1 MSRKR
6 PTSMLLLFL
15 VCISFCQAQE
25 DRALAYLAG
34 EVPKWSVENKCFS
47 CHNNG
52 DGARALFVALKSR
65 RKVDTEALE
74 STNAWLRRPA
84 DWQAKDNNPIG
95 SDKLLAVIQFAA
107 ALVEA
112 PDSDRKAIS
121 QAAELLA
128 TQQKTDGTW
137 RIDTGSVGSP
147 VTYGTGLATFF
158 AKRTLEVADKDRYKD
173 TIERVNAWFAKQRPT
188 NVPDMAATMFAGA
201 SDFSDLLVTMQNR
214 DGGWGPWKNAP
225 SEPFD
230 TALALL
236 ALQPYLKGKAA
247 IAGGR
252 SFLKATQETSGGWP
266 ATTRPP
272 GNLSYAQH
280 ISTTAWATIALLRT
294 NTEGN

>member
-1 MSRKR
+1 
-6 PTSMLLLFL
+6 MLLLLL
-15 VCISFCQAQE
+15 VCISFCRAQE
-25 DRALAYLAG
+25 DRALAYLAQ

-52 DGARALFVALKSR
+52 DGARALYVALKSR
-65 RKVDTEALE
+65 KKVDNEALK
-74 STNAWLRRPA
+74 STNVWLRRPA

-112 PDSDRKAIS
+112 PDPDRKAIS
-121 QAAELLA
+121 QAADLLVSE
-128 TQQKTDGTW
+128 QKPDGTW

-147 VTYGTGLATFF
+147 VIYGTGLATYF
-158 AKRTLEVADKDRYKD
+158 AKRTLEEADKAGYKD
-173 TIERVNAWFAKQRPT
+173 TIERADAWLAKQRPA
-188 NVPDMAATMFAGA
+188 NVPDITAIMFARA
-201 SDFSDLLVTMQNR
+201 SDFSDLLVTLQNR
-214 DGGWGPWKNAP
+214 DGGWGPWKGAP

-230 TALALL
+230 TALAML
-236 ALQPYLKGKAA
+236 ALRPYPKGKAA
-247 IAGGR
+247 VAGGR
-252 SFLKATQETSGGWP
+252 LFLLATQESAGGWP

-294 NTEGN
+294 NMEGN